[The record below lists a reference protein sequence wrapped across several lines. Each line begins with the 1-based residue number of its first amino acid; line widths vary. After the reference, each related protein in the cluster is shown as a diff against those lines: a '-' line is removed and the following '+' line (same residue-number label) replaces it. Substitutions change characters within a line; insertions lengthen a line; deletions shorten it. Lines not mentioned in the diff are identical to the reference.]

1 MPLKGF
7 IDKCVEQWI
16 WAWSKGRKVL
26 HNLTRKYE
34 IYRLLF
40 TLQKWEP
47 NRFWINESD
56 WNLLIHINRFPE
68 GGVRAERNLKSNFI
82 IPGLDPGS
90 VLTRSSEDK
99 QDKLIPENNIK
110 IDSFRS

>member
-1 MPLKGF
+1 MILKAF

-40 TLQKWEP
+40 TLEKMRTEP

-56 WNLLIHINRFPE
+56 WNLLIYIIWFPK

-99 QDKLIPENNIK
+99 QDKLISENNIK
-110 IDSFRS
+110 ID